1 MEHFSLNNDMF
12 YLLILTFVGI
22 KRPNPG
28 SNTPASSLAKQAK
41 VDSTAAPAAVPYK
54 SKLNE
59 FCQKFHLPT
68 PTYETA
74 RNSSKGYTSTLIYNG
89 KVYQSSS
96 PQATKKLAEQN
107 AAQVVLNKLNQAPP
121 PEPSL
126 KDAIQ
131 TCMHICADNK
141 TSAGAVT
148 SGGTSGMYNW
158 IQWNLLYM
166 YLSYLTTINSL
177 CLL

>member
-1 MEHFSLNNDMF
+1 MTNVGVFNKMEHFSLNNDMF
-12 YLLILTFVGI
+12 YLLIITFVGI

-148 SGGTSGMYNW
+148 SGGTSGMYK
-158 IQWNLLYM
+158 
-166 YLSYLTTINSL
+166 
-177 CLL
+177 